1 MADPTHLSSPSS
13 QWSAWASMAY
23 QAKSRLVF
31 ALVILVGVILWASTR
46 FPIEVVSV
54 AAGEVTPSGQVKRI
68 QHLEGG
74 IVSEVLV
81 EEGQQV
87 SQGDVL
93 MRFEG
98 VSATADMKELDTYLA
113 SLRLDILRLEAEQR
127 GADSFQVPDDL
138 LRRFPSLV
146 QESKALLKSRRDR
159 VRGMQEALRLQ
170 REQVAIS
177 EQLLKS
183 EIQSRLSHLSVLRE
197 ENQLKGRLQEYRQ
210 EVSTQLAK
218 ANKDLAEKDQRML
231 KYTDSVDRND
241 VKTPVTGEVK
251 VVYFKT
257 KGGVVPPGGVVMEVV
272 PTGEKLVVEVKL
284 PVGDVGYVRIGQTA
298 NLRLASRD
306 AMRFGSI
313 EGRVAYVSPDSSTG
327 ENPQQGPYYR
337 VRIETSADRF
347 ESAGQSYRLI
357 PGVQVIAS
365 IITGSRSLF
374 SYFMSPFLSTSAT
387 AFRER
392 S

>member
-1 MADPTHLSSPSS
+1 MADPIHSSSPSS

-31 ALVILVGVILWASTR
+31 ALVILVAVSLFASTR

-98 VSATADMKELDTYLA
+98 VSATADMRELGTYLA

-127 GADSFQVPDDL
+127 GADSFQVSEDL
-138 LRRFPSLV
+138 ARRFPSLV

-197 ENQLKGRLQEYRQ
+197 ENQLEGRLQDYRQ

-241 VKTPVTGEVK
+241 LRTPVTGEVK

-272 PTGEKLVVEVKL
+272 PTGEKLVIEVKL
-284 PVGDVGYVRIGQTA
+284 PVGDVGYVQIGQTA

-306 AMRFGSI
+306 AIRFGSI
-313 EGRVAYVSPDSSTG
+313 EGRVVYVSPDSSTG
-327 ENPQQGPYYR
+327 EAQQQGPYYR

-365 IITGSRSLF
+365 IITGNRSLF